1 MERAVA
7 KFQSLSTNCEKIVIF
22 RSLETLRKSIFD
34 YLRKNPLD
42 NDRFPLMTNVYS
54 FDNWADYVNSMA
66 GNGTLGDQEI
76 FLATSNSID
85 GDVVAI

>member
-42 NDRFPLMTNVYS
+42 NDRFPLMTNVYG

-66 GNGTLGDQEI
+66 GNLGNLEHFETKEHFWLPQTQ
-76 FLATSNSID
+76 LM
-85 GDVVAI
+85 VM